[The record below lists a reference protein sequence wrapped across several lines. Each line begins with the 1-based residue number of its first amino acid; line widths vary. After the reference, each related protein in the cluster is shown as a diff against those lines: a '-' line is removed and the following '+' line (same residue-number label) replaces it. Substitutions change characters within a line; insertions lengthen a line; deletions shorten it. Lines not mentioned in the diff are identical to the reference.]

1 MRKFFFILLFNVLVC
16 IHGWAADEFDTVK
29 CGADVPKA
37 MVGGHSSNE
46 RVMVL
51 EARHSNLGLKD
62 LGGMEISDRLFLN
75 SWRICGGEYA
85 VLTNTEK
92 RVVRDVLPVPAHSL
106 LSPLSFVEK
115 CQVARKETHDA
126 VIAILD
132 NSQGQKLK
140 TSAEEIMLPARTAWK
155 IDERQ
160 ERFVPMPVQG
170 LSCAVNGS
178 SVDLKQ

>member
-1 MRKFFFILLFNVLVC
+1 MHKSAFILLFNLLFC
-16 IHGWAADEFDTVK
+16 IHGRAADEFDTVK

-37 MVGGHSSNE
+37 MVGSHSSNE
-46 RVMVL
+46 RVVVL
-51 EARHSNLGLKD
+51 EARHSNLSLKD
-62 LGGMEISDRLFLN
+62 LGGMEISDRLFLS

-85 VLTNTEK
+85 VLLNTGK
-92 RVVRDVLPVPAHSL
+92 RVVRDVLPVPIHSL

-115 CQVARKETHDA
+115 CQVTGKETHDA

-140 TSAEEIMLPARTAWK
+140 DSVEEIMLPARTAWK
-155 IDERQ
+155 IDGRQ
-160 ERFVPMPVQG
+160 ERFVPMPIQG